1 MNTILFLMIFPLLSA
16 FILAIT
22 KNETIRGI
30 TVRVSVCAL
39 AAASLLLAVQYFG
52 KYNKYFL
59 VNFEVISYIML
70 SVEFIVAIYIIYLG
84 IKYKRYIISFLSFA
98 QTASM
103 FIFEL
108 GGNRSAKSIS
118 HHVFMDDLS
127 IIMVLI
133 IAVIGGL
140 ICIFAIAY
148 MKYYHEHH
156 KEIKD
161 RRQLFFSVMFLFLS
175 SMFGIIFSNDLVW
188 MYFFWEITTLCS
200 FLLIGYTQTK
210 EAVDNSFTALLMN
223 LIGGIG
229 FAGAILYLGFGLG
242 ITELKDVLNACAS
255 GTNLV
260 IPATL
265 LAIAGLSKAAQ
276 LPFSKWLL
284 GAMVAPTPVSA
295 LLHSSTMVKAGVYL
309 LIRISP
315 LFRNNMSGYMVILVG
330 GITFLLMSFI
340 AISQS
345 DAKKVLAY
353 STMANLGLIVACA
366 GVGTYEAI
374 WAAVMLIIFHAVAK
388 SLMFLSVGAT
398 EQVLGSRDIE
408 DMHGLIVKLPELALI
423 MAIGIAGMFL
433 APFGM
438 LISKWAALKAFIDSK
453 NVIIV
458 IMLVYGSAAT
468 LFYWTKWLGKLAAV
482 IPHSERLKDTVK
494 RDEWVAL
501 ISHAILVVILCV
513 MFPVISKNLIE
524 PLLYDMFNITGVNM
538 ISQGN
543 QHIMTMMLVMIII
556 LPFGMRFFTSREEKL
571 VTVYM
576 GGVNTGDNRNFEGS
590 IGGSKKMYLSSWY
603 MEKYF
608 GEKKLLPI
616 GILIGQ
622 VIIATILI
630 ASTFVVTMGGAL

>member
-1 MNTILFLMIFPLLSA
+1 MNTISFLIIFPLLSA
-16 FILAIT
+16 LILAVT

-39 AAASLLLAVQYFG
+39 AATSLLLSAQYFG
-52 KYNKYFL
+52 KPNKYYL
-59 VNFEVISYIML
+59 INSEVINYVIL
-70 SVEFIVAIYIIYLG
+70 SIEFIVAIYIIYLG
-84 IKYKRYIISFLSFA
+84 IKCKKYIVSFLSFA

-103 FIFEL
+103 FFFEL
-108 GGNRSAKSIS
+108 GGNHSNKNMS
-118 HHVFMDDLS
+118 HHVFVDDLS
-127 IIMVLI
+127 IIMVII

-148 MKYYHEHH
+148 MKDYHEHH

-161 RRQLFFSVMFLFLS
+161 RSRLLFSLMFLFLS
-175 SMFGIIFSNDLVW
+175 AMFGIVFSNDLVW

-223 LIGGIG
+223 LIGGVG
-229 FAGAILYLGFGLG
+229 FAAAIIYLGFGLG
-242 ITELKDVLNACAS
+242 LTELKDVISASAS
-255 GTNLV
+255 GVDLV

-265 LAIAGLSKAAQ
+265 LAIAGLSKSAQ

-284 GAMVAPTPVSA
+284 GAMVAPTPISA

-315 LFRNNMSGYMVILVG
+315 LLINNMSGYMVMLVG
-330 GITFLLMSFI
+330 GITFLIMSFI

-353 STMANLGLIVACA
+353 STMANLGLIVACT

-453 NVIIV
+453 NVTIV
-458 IMLVYGSAAT
+458 ILLVYGSAAT

-482 IPHSERLKDTVK
+482 IPNSERLKNTVK

-501 ISHAILVVILCV
+501 ISHAVLVVLLCV

-524 PLLYDMFNITGVNM
+524 PLLHDMFNVTGVNM

-556 LPFGMRFFTSREEKL
+556 LPFGMRFLTSREEKL

-576 GGVNTGDNRNFEGS
+576 GGVNTGDNRSFEGA

-622 VIIATILI
+622 VIIITTLI
-630 ASTFVVTMGGAL
+630 TSTFILAMGGVM

>member
-1 MNTILFLMIFPLLSA
+1 VNTILFLIVFPLLSA
-16 FILAIT
+16 LILAIT
-22 KNETIRGI
+22 KNEVMRGI
-30 TVRVSVCAL
+30 VVRVSVCTLAMAALFL
-39 AAASLLLAVQYFG
+39 AAQFFG
-52 KYNKYFL
+52 NPNKYYL
-59 VNFEVISYIML
+59 IDSEIISYMIL
-70 SVEFIVAIYIIYLG
+70 LIEIIVAIYIIYLG
-84 IKYKRYIISFLSFA
+84 IRYKKYLVSFLSFA
-98 QTASM
+98 QTAAM
-103 FIFEL
+103 LFFEL
-108 GGNRSAKSIS
+108 GGNHSTKNIS
-118 HHVFMDDLS
+118 HHAFVDDLS

-133 IAVIGGL
+133 IAIIGGL

-148 MKYYHEHH
+148 MRYYHEHH
-156 KEIKD
+156 KEVKD
-161 RRQLFFSVMFLFLS
+161 RRQLFFSIIFLFLS
-175 SMFGIIFSNDLVW
+175 AMFGIIFSNDLVW

-210 EAVDNSFTALLMN
+210 EAVNNSFTALLMN
-223 LIGGIG
+223 LIGGVG

-242 ITELKDVLNACAS
+242 ITELKDVLSAS
-255 GTNLV
+255 ANGVNLV

-265 LAIAGLSKAAQ
+265 LAVAGLSKAAQ

-315 LFRNNMSGYMVILVG
+315 LLRNNMSGYMVILVG

-340 AISQS
+340 AISQN

-353 STMANLGLIVACA
+353 STIANLGLIVACA

-374 WAAVMLIIFHAVAK
+374 WAAVMLIVFHAVAK
-388 SLMFLSVGAT
+388 SLMFISVGAT

-423 MAIGIAGMFL
+423 MSIGIAGMFL

-453 NVIIV
+453 NVVIV

-482 IPHSERLKDTVK
+482 IPNSERLKDTVK
-494 RDEWVAL
+494 RDEWIAL
-501 ISHAILVVILCV
+501 ISHALLVVVLCV
-513 MFPVISKNLIE
+513 MFPIISKNLIE
-524 PLLYDMFNITGVNM
+524 PLLHDMFNVTGVNM

-556 LPFGMRFFTSREEKL
+556 LPFGMRFLTSREEKL

-576 GGVNTGDNRNFEGS
+576 GGVNTGDNRSFEGA
-590 IGGSKKMYLSSWY
+590 IGGSKRMYLSSWY
-603 MEKYF
+603 MQKYF
-608 GEKKLLPI
+608 GEKKLLPA

-622 VIIATILI
+622 AIITTALI
-630 ASTFVVTMGGAL
+630 YSIVFAALGGAL

>member
-1 MNTILFLMIFPLLSA
+1 MLASVSFL
-16 FILAIT
+16 
-22 KNETIRGI
+22 
-30 TVRVSVCAL
+30 L
-39 AAASLLLAVQYFG
+39 AAQYFG
-52 KYNKYFL
+52 NPDKYYLINSEIINY
-59 VNFEVISYIML
+59 VIL
-70 SVEFIVAIYIIYLG
+70 SIEFIIAIYIIQIG
-84 IKYKRYIISFLSFA
+84 IKYKRYMVSFLSFV
-98 QTASM
+98 QTSSM
-103 FIFEL
+103 LFFEL
-108 GGNRSAKSIS
+108 GGNHSAKKMS
-118 HHVFMDDLS
+118 HHIFVDDLS

-148 MKYYHEHH
+148 MKDYHKQHS
-156 KEIKD
+156 EIED
-161 RRQLFFSVMFLFLS
+161 RRRLFFSLMFLFLS
-175 SMFGIIFSNDLVW
+175 SMFGIVLSNDLVW
-188 MYFFWEITTLCS
+188 VYFFWEITTLCS
-200 FLLIGYTQTK
+200 FLLIGYTKSK
-210 EAVDNSFTALLMN
+210 EAIDNSFTALFMN
-223 LIGGIG
+223 LIGGVG
-229 FAGAILYLGFGLG
+229 FAAAIIYLGFGFG
-242 ITELKDVLNACAS
+242 ITELRDVLSAS
-255 GTNLV
+255 QSGVNLV
-260 IPATL
+260 IPATF
-265 LAIAGLSKAAQ
+265 LAIAGISKSAQ

-284 GAMVAPTPVSA
+284 GAMVAPTPISA

-315 LFRNNMSGYMVILVG
+315 LLRGNISGHMVILVG
-330 GITFLLMSFI
+330 GVTFLCMSFI

-353 STMANLGLIVACA
+353 STMANLGLIVACT
-366 GVGTYEAI
+366 GIGTYEAI
-374 WAAVMLIIFHAVAK
+374 WASVMLIIFHAVAK

-398 EQVLGSRDIE
+398 EQNLGSRDIE

-453 NVIIV
+453 NIIIV

-482 IPHSERLKDTVK
+482 IPNSERLKNTVK

-501 ISHAILVVILCV
+501 ISHAILVVGLCV
-513 MFPVISKNLIE
+513 MFPIISKKLIE
-524 PLLYDMFNITGVNM
+524 PLLLDMFNVTGVNI

-543 QHIMTMMLVMIII
+543 QHIMTMMLVMIIM
-556 LPFGMRFFTSREEKL
+556 LPFGMRYLTSREEKL
-571 VTVYM
+571 ATVYM
-576 GGVNTGDNRNFEGS
+576 GGVNIGDNRSFDGAFGE
-590 IGGSKKMYLSSWY
+590 SKKMYLSSWY

-622 VIIATILI
+622 VIIISTLI
-630 ASTFVVTMGGAL
+630 FNTFVVFRGGAM